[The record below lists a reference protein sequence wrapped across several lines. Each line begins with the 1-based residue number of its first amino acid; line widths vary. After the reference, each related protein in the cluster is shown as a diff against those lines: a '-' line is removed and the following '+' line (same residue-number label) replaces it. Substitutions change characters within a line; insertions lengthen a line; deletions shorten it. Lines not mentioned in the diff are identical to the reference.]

1 MKRLF
6 LYCKGKL
13 SLLILTALSL
23 LTILPLWL
31 VVTGSFMGSD
41 EFTRNFSAVL
51 NDTKGKVTWPIVPL
65 YPTLRAYVELLFDT
79 PGFFVVFW
87 NSCKQVFPSLLGQ
100 FIIAV
105 PAAWSF
111 ARFSFRGRKLI
122 LTLYIILMILPF
134 QVTMVSNYLVLD
146 RLKLLDTHLAI
157 ILPATFSTFPVFIMV
172 KFFKAIPKALFEAAS
187 IDGAGEWKIFRHIGV
202 PIGKGGILSM
212 VILDFLELYNAI
224 EQPLNFIKTPS
235 KQPLT
240 LYLPGISAGQAG
252 ISLAASFLILL
263 PALLIFLYGQSY
275 LEEGIM
281 VSAIKE

>member
-13 SLLILTALSL
+13 GLLILTALSL

-100 FIIAV
+100 LIIAV